1 MPSGLAYPGGIRS
14 GGPKPG
20 KKSAKETASK
30 INKQKKKKKKATGEK
45 GRGAAG
51 AGAAKGPTRYIAGA
65 RLRRCAGWGGGRRA
79 QAYLLSSAV
88 ELAYCSSLNTLNCGS
103 QPLCTRAR
111 AMSGAVSWWLKPRCT
126 SSFVVYPN
134 ARNPLDLMSTHSAK
148 RWAAV

>member
-14 GGPKPG
+14 GGPKPR

-30 INKQKKKKKKATGEK
+30 INKQKKKKKKKKKATGEK
-45 GRGAAG
+45 ERGAAG

-88 ELAYCSSLNTLNCGS
+88 ELAYCSSLNTL
-103 QPLCTRAR
+103 
-111 AMSGAVSWWLKPRCT
+111 KFF
-126 SSFVVYPN
+126 SSLPN
-134 ARNPLDLMSTHSAK
+134 R
-148 RWAAV
+148 R